1 MNKELRPLPTKAE
14 IEAELALLEKEE
26 KTTLAQKIAIDRKM
40 RESASDI
47 IQQDI
52 AEVRAKKKDKP
63 LDYKAFWKAIIEQ
76 RKSGTPVSLT
86 LAKYSYTCKDFDY
99 VE

>member
-14 IEAELALLEKEE
+14 IEAELERIEKEE
-26 KTTLAQKIAIDRKM
+26 KTTLAQKIAIDKEM
-40 RESASDI
+40 RESASEI

-52 AEVRAKKKDKP
+52 AEVRAKKADKP
-63 LDYKAFWKAIIEQ
+63 LDYKVFHKAIIEQ
-76 RKSGTPVSLT
+76 RKNRTPVSLT